1 MTKTNDAVS
10 ALEQTIRTALATLA
24 TLGNRR
30 IMDIVND
37 DDLFETLLMAV
48 SPAASKEV
56 LDVLWNL
63 EREERLIQFPK
74 SRPHA
79 AEHD

>member
-1 MTKTNDAVS
+1 
-10 ALEQTIRTALATLA
+10 
-24 TLGNRR
+24 
-30 IMDIVND
+30 MDIVND